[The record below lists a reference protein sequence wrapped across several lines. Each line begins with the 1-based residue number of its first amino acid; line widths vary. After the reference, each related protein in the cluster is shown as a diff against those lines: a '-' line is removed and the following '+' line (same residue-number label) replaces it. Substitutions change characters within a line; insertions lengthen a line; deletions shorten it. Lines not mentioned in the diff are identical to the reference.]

1 MKKLAAVLFVALAVG
16 SLAAARE
23 LSAIRK
29 DGTIL
34 IGTEG
39 AFAPFNY
46 FEGKTL
52 TGFEIDLANAIVAK
66 ENLKPKWI
74 TLPFDSLLAALNQD
88 RFDFVIASHG
98 ITAERQ
104 KAVDF
109 SNPHYCTGGIIVYK
123 GSGPKTM
130 ADLTGKV
137 VAVQVGTSYL
147 DHVQQIKGIKE
158 IKTFPKDTDALQ
170 NLIAGRVDAWVSDRF
185 VAMDAIKANKDAGLK
200 TGDLLFQE
208 KIAMAVK
215 KGNKSV
221 LDALNA
227 GLAAVVKDGT
237 YKKISDKWF
246 GTDIGCK

>member
-1 MKKLAAVLFVALAVG
+1 MNKLAAILFATLVVG
-16 SLAAARE
+16 SVAAARD

-52 TGFEIDLANAIVAK
+52 TGFEIHVANAVVAK
-66 ENLKPKWI
+66 MNLKPKWL

-98 ITAERQ
+98 VTAERA

-109 SNPHYCTGGIIVYK
+109 SNPHYCTGGVIVYK
-123 GSGPKTM
+123 GAGPKTA

-147 DHVQQIKGIKE
+147 DHVQQIKGIKD

-170 NLIAGRVDAWVSDRF
+170 NLMSGRVDAWVSDRF

-200 TGDLLFQE
+200 AGELIFQE

-215 KGNKSV
+215 KDNKSV
-221 LDALNA
+221 LDALNVA
-227 GLAAVVKDGT
+227 LAAVVKDGT
-237 YKKISDKWF
+237 YKKISEKWF
-246 GTDIGCK
+246 KTDIGCK